1 MVASQLW
8 SDPVDHDACGV
19 GFVAQLGSPAS
30 RAVVERALT
39 ALLRLTHRG
48 GVDADGSSG
57 DGAGLLVP
65 IPDAFVRKCARDD
78 TIELPESFGLGMVFL
93 PPGSE
98 TPART
103 AIESIAEKSGLRC
116 LGWRIVPT
124 NPMILG
130 PRALATLPVIRQCYF
145 AAIDPAANLE
155 RLLYLMRKR
164 AEVEAVP
171 GTYFSSLSSRTVVYK
186 GLLAPWQV
194 PAFYRDLGLPSFTAT
209 SAVFHQ
215 RYSTNTSPL

>member
-1 MVASQLW
+1 
-8 SDPVDHDACGV
+8 VDHDACGV

-65 IPDAFVRKCARDD
+65 IPEPFVRKCARDD

-130 PRALATLPVIRQCYF
+130 PRALATLPFDPPVLFRRNRSGRQSRT
-145 AAIDPAANLE
+145 P
-155 RLLYLMRKR
+155 
-164 AEVEAVP
+164 AVP
-171 GTYFSSLSSRTVVYK
+171 DAQARRGRSHSRNVFFIAVVAHRGLQRTARALAGTRVLSR
-186 GLLAPWQV
+186 P
-194 PAFYRDLGLPSFTAT
+194 
-209 SAVFHQ
+209 
-215 RYSTNTSPL
+215 